1 MRLALRISRGVLLVP
16 LFLAGC
22 TFLIPLPNVYRDAP
36 TDPWAAVPAAL
47 QTSNAAVIYATDRL
61 REPEQSPLKY
71 GFKRSLGLE
80 FGVCTVNFGNGLSYE
95 ELKEKSAQT
104 LRVAPVPVS
113 IAGCEAVG
121 KYPDTPW
128 LERVGDT
135 WQWVGKNEE
144 RQRLENEKLHAL
156 VGEKLALTP
165 RKEAFVYIH
174 GFNNDF
180 DLAAMV
186 IAQLW
191 HYCGREGVPIV
202 YTWPAGTS
210 LSLRAYNYDRESGE
224 FTNFHLKSFIEA
236 LAKTPGLE
244 RIHLI
249 AHSRG
254 TDVLITA
261 LRELHIKYTAAAK
274 GDYTATARELRLGNV
289 ILAAPDIDLDVAL
302 QRLAAE
308 RVDRACRRLT
318 IYSSPE
324 DVALGLVRWLFDS
337 VVRVGTLGTLELP
350 DGVPDLAAVPGIDLI
365 HTRVVSDFIG
375 HAYFYTNPAA
385 CSDVIMLLRYD
396 RSPGEKNGRP
406 LIPRND
412 QFWEL
417 REDYKPEYQTETPST
432 RRQSLG
438 IESDTG
444 RFGFSAAR

>member
-1 MRLALRISRGVLLVP
+1 MHAHRRISFVIFALPLL
-16 LFLAGC
+16 LAGC

-36 TDPWAAVPAAL
+36 TDAWAAVPTPLKTTTAH
-47 QTSNAAVIYATDRL
+47 VIYATDRQ
-61 REPEQSPLKY
+61 REPTYPPLKY
-71 GFKRSLGLE
+71 GFKRSRGLE
-80 FGVCTVNFGNGLSYE
+80 FGVCTVNFGNGLTYE
-95 ELKEKSAQT
+95 ELKEKSAQSIRMT
-104 LRVAPVPVS
+104 PVPIS
-113 IAGCEAVG
+113 IAKCEPAG
-121 KYPDTPW
+121 KFPDTPW
-128 LERVGDT
+128 LEKVGDA

-144 RQRLENEKLHAL
+144 ALRLESEKLHTL
-156 VGEKLALTP
+156 VGEKLELTP
-165 RKEAFVYIH
+165 RKEAYVYIH

-191 HYCGREGVPIV
+191 HYCGREGVPIA

-210 LSLRAYNYDRESGE
+210 LSVRAYNYDRESGE

-236 LAKTPGLE
+236 LATTPGLE

-318 IYSSPE
+318 IYTSPE
-324 DVALGLVRWLFDS
+324 DMALGLAKWLFDS
-337 VVRVGTLGTLELP
+337 VVRVGTLGTLDLP
-350 DGVPDLAAVPGIDLI
+350 EDVPDLAAVPGIDLVD
-365 HTRVVSDFIG
+365 TRVVSDFVG

-385 CSDVIMLLRYD
+385 CSDIIMLLRYD

-417 REDYKPEYQTETPST
+417 RDGYKPHF
-432 RRQSLG
+432 QS
-438 IESDTG
+438 G
-444 RFGFSAAR
+444 R

>member
-1 MRLALRISRGVLLVP
+1 MHAHRKISFVIITLPLL
-16 LFLAGC
+16 LTGC

-36 TDPWAAVPAAL
+36 TDPWAQVPAAL
-47 QTSNAAVIYATDRL
+47 KTSTADVIYATDRQRDPKHPPL
-61 REPEQSPLKY
+61 RY
-71 GFKRSLGLE
+71 GFKRSRGLE
-80 FGVCTVNFGNGLSYE
+80 FGVCTVNFGKGLTYDQFI
-95 ELKEKSAQT
+95 EKSAQT
-104 LRVAPVPVS
+104 LRVSPVPVS
-113 IAGCEAVG
+113 IAECRPVG

-128 LERVGDT
+128 LEKVGDA

-144 RQRLENEKLHAL
+144 AQRLETEKLHNL

-210 LSLRAYNYDRESGE
+210 LSVRAYNYDRESGE
-224 FTNFHLKSFIEA
+224 FTNFHLKSFLEA
-236 LAKTPGLE
+236 LATTPGLE

-249 AHSRG
+249 SHSRG

-261 LRELHIKYTAAAK
+261 LRELHIKRTAAAK

-308 RVDRACRRLT
+308 RVDRACHRLT
-318 IYSSPE
+318 IYTSPE
-324 DVALGLVRWLFDS
+324 DMALGLAKWLFDS
-337 VVRVGTLGTLELP
+337 VVRVGTLGTLDLP
-350 DGVPDLAAVPGIDLI
+350 DDVPDLAAVPGIDLVD
-365 HTRVVSDFIG
+365 TRVVSDFVG

-385 CSDVIMLLRYD
+385 CSDIIMLLRYD
-396 RSPGEKNGRP
+396 RAPGAKNGRP

-417 REDYKPEYQTETPST
+417 RDDYKPHYQTEK
-432 RRQSLG
+432 
-438 IESDTG
+438 
-444 RFGFSAAR
+444 